1 MSHVAHTPFPGP
13 GDRNK
18 PRNVVLKMRVR
29 YDHPAR
35 ATMMS
40 RHITLDDIQDYIEGR
55 LVPADEGRVEG
66 YLRDNPIEAAR
77 VEALRSQAARLR
89 KLGEEI
95 LTEPVPRAF
104 LDIVRRLQR
113 E

>member
-1 MSHVAHTPFPGP
+1 MRDTADIPFTAAR
-13 GDRNK
+13 DRNK
-18 PRNVVLKMRVR
+18 PRHVVLKMRVC
-29 YDHPAR
+29 YDQLAR

-40 RHITLDDIQDYIEGR
+40 RYITLDDIQDYIEGR

-95 LTEPVPRAF
+95 LSEPVPPAF
-104 LDIVRRLQR
+104 LDIVRRLQQ

>member
-1 MSHVAHTPFPGP
+1 
-13 GDRNK
+13 
-18 PRNVVLKMRVR
+18 
-29 YDHPAR
+29 
-35 ATMMS
+35 MMS

-66 YLRDNPIEAAR
+66 YLRDNPLEAAR
-77 VEALRSQAARLR
+77 VEALRSQAVRLR

-95 LTEPVPRAF
+95 LSEPVPQAF
-104 LDIVRRLQR
+104 LDILQRLQQ